1 MSVIKFE
8 LKEDHLKLLKHLEW
22 EKDFNGEVIVTSGEN
37 PFGGFDHYEDMG
49 VILYGKPDNFD
60 PLEPIEGNPFI
71 WTDEQREEMDKLLSE
86 LPMALDVVLYTQSF
100 EIGKYKTKFHDKNW
114 KKIK

>member
-1 MSVIKFE
+1 MSVLKFE

-22 EKDFNGEVIVTSGEN
+22 ERDFNGNNIRTSGEN

-49 VILYGKPDNFD
+49 VIIYGKPDDFD
-60 PLEPIEGNPFI
+60 PIDGDPFE
-71 WTDEQREEMDKLLSE
+71 WSDEQKEEMDKLLSE
-86 LPMALDVVLYTQSF
+86 LPMAIEVILYTQSF
-100 EIGKYKTKFHDKNW
+100 TMGKYKTRYHKRDW